1 MVLAGPDLARV
12 SDFSLVPTRRRKWPL
27 RLAVG
32 AGAISVAGYAA
43 ELAWHHSGVM
53 LNWYDLNV
61 YNHAGLITRN
71 LPQRLYTWQLR
82 PGIKFTY
89 TPFAALLFAFGS
101 LLPWVVLRWLM
112 TGASVAATGGT
123 VWLTLG
129 ALGWRGRGRVTA
141 MLALGAAVLWIEP
154 VQRALHLGQIEPAL
168 MLLIVW
174 DLCQPDHRRRK
185 GIGIGLAAGIKLVPL
200 IFIPYL
206 ILTGKRRQAAV
217 VTAAFAGSIAAG
229 FVFLP
234 QVSVRYWLT
243 GYFLHPGNV
252 GDVGSLLNQSL
263 FALVARAAGTMHAA
277 TPIWLGLDV
286 VVAAA
291 GLVTAAAL
299 HRGGRPVAG
308 WLTCA
313 LTGLLVSPIS
323 WDHHWVWIVPVL
335 VLFADAAVRSQGAKR
350 RAWAALTVV
359 VAALYGAWP
368 HYWTGPS
375 ALVPQGLLGFFI
387 GPHPDHLKYHL
398 YGLQVISWNLYVFA
412 GLALFSLAVV
422 GAIRTGVLR
431 RRPASTARW
440 PYRGVPVQR
449 RVLSARRARTR
460 TDREPLHIPGRE
472 ADGAATAWP
481 GSGRNAVTEPAGRP
495 VTRA

>member
-1 MVLAGPDLARV
+1 MILAGPDLTRA
-12 SDFSLVPTRRRKWPL
+12 SGAGPVPRRRRWPL
-27 RLAVG
+27 RAAVAVG
-32 AGAISVAGYAA
+32 ALSVAGYAA
-43 ELAWHHSGVM
+43 DVAWNHSGAM

-61 YNHAGLITRN
+61 YNHAGLIARN
-71 LPQRLYTWQLR
+71 LPRRLYTWQLR

-112 TGASVAATGGT
+112 TAASLAATGGT

-154 VQRALHLGQIEPAL
+154 VQRALHLGQIELML

-174 DLCQPDHRRRK
+174 DLCQPDDRRWK
-185 GIGIGLAAGIKLVPL
+185 GAGIGLAAGIKLVPL

-206 ILTGKRRQAAV
+206 ILAGKLRQAAV
-217 VTAAFAGSIAAG
+217 ASAAFAGSVAVG

-234 QVSVRYWLT
+234 QASVKWWLT
-243 GYFLHPGNV
+243 GYLLHSGNV

-263 FALVARAAGTMHAA
+263 FGLAARAAGSRHTAA
-277 TPIWLGLDV
+277 PIWLGLDV
-286 VVAAA
+286 VVTAV

-299 HRGGRPVAG
+299 HRGGRPVPG

-335 VLFADAAVRSQGAKR
+335 VLFADAAVRAEGARR
-350 RAWAALTVV
+350 RAWAALTVA
-359 VAALYGAWP
+359 VAAIYGGWP
-368 HYWTGPS
+368 AHWTGPS

-398 YGLQVISWNLYVFA
+398 RGAGVISWNLYVLA
-412 GLALFSLAVV
+412 GLALLALAVA
-422 GAIRTGVLR
+422 GAARTGVPR
-431 RRPASTARW
+431 RRPASALLW
-440 PYRGVPVQR
+440 PYPGVSVMR
-449 RVLSARRARTR
+449 RALSARRARTR
-460 TDREPLHIPGRE
+460 RDRGPLQSPER
-472 ADGAATAWP
+472 DGDVAATVWP
-481 GSGRNAVTEPAGRP
+481 GSGHSAVSEATGQPLRPA
-495 VTRA
+495 

>member
-1 MVLAGPDLARV
+1 MVLAGPDLTRA
-12 SDFSLVPTRRRKWPL
+12 SGAGPVPGRRRWPL
-27 RLAVG
+27 WAAVVVG
-32 AGAISVAGYAA
+32 ALSVAGYAA
-43 ELAWHHSGVM
+43 DMAWHHSGTM

-61 YNHAGLITRN
+61 YNHAGVIARN

-112 TGASVAATGGT
+112 TAASLAALGGA

-141 MLALGAAVLWIEP
+141 LLALGAAVLWIEP
-154 VQRALHLGQIEPAL
+154 VQRALHLGQIELIL

-174 DLCQPDHRRRK
+174 DLCQPDQRRWK

-206 ILTGKRRQAAV
+206 ILAGKLRQAAV
-217 VTAAFAGSIAAG
+217 ASAAFAGSVAVG

-234 QVSVRYWLT
+234 QASVKWWLT
-243 GYFLHPGNV
+243 GYFLHSGNV

-263 FALVARAAGTMHAA
+263 FGLIARAAGSRHAA

-286 VVAAA
+286 VVAAV

-323 WDHHWVWIVPVL
+323 WDHHWVWIAPAL
-335 VLFADAAVRSQGAKR
+335 VLFADTAVRAEGAQR
-350 RAWAALTVV
+350 RAWAALTVA
-359 VAALYGAWP
+359 VAAIFGGWP
-368 HYWTGPS
+368 AHWTGPS

-398 YGLQVISWNLYVFA
+398 RGAGVISWNLYVLV
-412 GLALFSLAVV
+412 GLALLALAVA
-422 GAIRTGVLR
+422 GAARTGVLR
-431 RRPASTARW
+431 RRPASALLW
-440 PYRGVPVQR
+440 PYPGVPVLR
-449 RVLSARRARTR
+449 RALSARRARTR
-460 TDREPLHIPGRE
+460 RDRGPLQSPGR
-472 ADGAATAWP
+472 DGDVAATVWP
-481 GSGRNAVTEPAGRP
+481 GSGHSAVSEATGQPVRP
-495 VTRA
+495 T